1 MSLRANALASGNHEI
16 EEDLFQDP
24 SRFAAFQT
32 RFRFPSVASG
42 TEADVGNL
50 YHSFNVGAAH
60 VVMLCSYCPYVPG
73 TPQYQWLVG
82 DLQKVDRTLTP
93 WLIAVMHAPWYNS
106 NKAHHNEGEEVRMRA
121 AMERVF
127 YDSKVDLVLAGH
139 VHAYERSHPVFEG
152 RVTPG
157 APVYITIGD
166 GGNRE
171 GLAVSFEA
179 APVWSAYRLAAF
191 GHGLI
196 DIKNATHLQWSWKR
210 NDNLVCL
217 FIPHSIACA
226 ACSSHPRSKHQF

>member
-1 MSLRANALASGNHEI
+1 M
-16 EEDLFQDP
+16 QDP

-42 TEADVGNL
+42 TDASVGNL
-50 YHSFNVGAAH
+50 YHSFNVGPAH
-60 VVMLCSYCPYVPG
+60 VIMLCSYCPYEPD
-73 TPQYQWLVG
+73 TPQYRWMVA

-93 WLIAVMHAPWYNS
+93 WVIAVMHSPWYNS

-121 AMERVF
+121 SMERVF
-127 YDSKVDLVLAGH
+127 YESKVDLVLAGH

-152 RVTPG
+152 HVTQG

-171 GLAVSFEA
+171 GLAVNFEA
-179 APVWSAYRLAAF
+179 VPVWSAYRLAAF

-210 NDNLVCL
+210 NDAPVYASSFCSHLRSHHASL
-217 FIPHSIACA
+217 IPS
-226 ACSSHPRSKHQF
+226 